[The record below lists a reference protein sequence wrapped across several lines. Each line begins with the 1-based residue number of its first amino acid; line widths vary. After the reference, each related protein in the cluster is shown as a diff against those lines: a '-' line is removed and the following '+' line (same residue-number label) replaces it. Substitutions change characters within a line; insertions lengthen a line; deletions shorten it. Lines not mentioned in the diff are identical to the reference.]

1 MQRSKIQS
9 CLFVGEYDQVPPM
22 YSAKKINGKKLYE
35 LAREGKI
42 IERKPERIRIYDIS
56 DIEISY
62 PEVTMTV
69 TCSKGTYIRSLCRDI
84 GHKLQNGACMTK
96 FSPYKIQWFSIGIC
110 SYIIRD

>member
-1 MQRSKIQS
+1 MFEKETDTEDIWELLRKTHEPLNKMPIKDTILSFVENMIRYHLCILQRKLMERS
-9 CLFVGEYDQVPPM
+9 CMNLP
-22 YSAKKINGKKLYE
+22 
-35 LAREGKI
+35 EGKI

-84 GHKLQNGACMTK
+84 GYKLQME
-96 FSPYKIQWFSIGIC
+96 
-110 SYIIRD
+110 RV

>member
-1 MQRSKIQS
+1 
-9 CLFVGEYDQVPPM
+9 M

-69 TCSKGTYIRSLCRDI
+69 TCSKGTYIRVFAGILDI
-84 GHKLQNGACMTK
+84 SFKME
-96 FSPYKIQWFSIGIC
+96 
-110 SYIIRD
+110 RV